1 MRRGQ
6 MGRICLLLALFLGAG
21 IVFCLPAFAEEGGVT
36 LPEGFSDAAEAL
48 PNESLSTLPDGFFS
62 SDPAAAGEAV
72 EKTVSVEYLM
82 DTVLSL
88 IGLEL
93 SGAVKLLAVLCG
105 LLILSAVFGSA
116 QKSLSSD
123 RLSTAFGFC
132 STAAIFSAIATL
144 QFRQMES
151 VELFFERLSGLMGSM
166 IPVLGSLWAMGGN
179 VATASAGTGTLY
191 VFLTVCQRICSVT
204 VLPVCGVCT
213 VLALCNALSPE
224 VGARGIT
231 GALKKIYTFTLGTI
245 MTLLLTSLSAQTTLT
260 AAADSTTARAAKLA
274 ASTAIPIVGGSVGE
288 TLRTLSSGVQYMK
301 GIVGVGGIV
310 LLLLLVLPVL
320 ISLILARLSFLLA
333 VGVAELLGCDREARL
348 LSELGS
354 VWGTM
359 IAVVAMSSVMF
370 ILALCLFI
378 KTVVAVG

>member
-1 MRRGQ
+1 MRRDRIR
-6 MGRICLLLALFLGAG
+6 RICVLIAVLIGTGLF
-21 IVFCLPAFAEEGGVT
+21 FCLPAFAEEGGVT
-36 LPEGFSDAAEAL
+36 LPDGFSDAAGAL
-48 PNESLSTLPDGFFS
+48 PDESLSTLPEGFFS
-62 SDPAAAGEAV
+62 SDPSAAGEAV
-72 EKTVSVEYLM
+72 EEMVSVDYLAN
-82 DTVLSL
+82 TFLSL

-105 LLILSAVFGSA
+105 LLILSAVFGTA
-116 QKSLSSD
+116 QKSLSSE

-144 QFRQMES
+144 QFQQMER
-151 VELFFERLSGLMGSM
+151 VALFFERLGSLMGSM

-224 VGARGIT
+224 VGVRGIT
-231 GALKKIYTFTLGTI
+231 GALKKIYTFSLGTI

-260 AAADSTTARAAKLA
+260 AAADSTAARAAKLVT
-274 ASTAIPIVGGSVGE
+274 STAIPIVGGSVGE

-320 ISLILARLSFLLA
+320 VSLILARLSFLLA
-333 VGVAELLGCDREARL
+333 VGVAELLGCDQEARL
-348 LSELGS
+348 LSELGG

-359 IAVVAMSSVMF
+359 IAVVAMTSVMF